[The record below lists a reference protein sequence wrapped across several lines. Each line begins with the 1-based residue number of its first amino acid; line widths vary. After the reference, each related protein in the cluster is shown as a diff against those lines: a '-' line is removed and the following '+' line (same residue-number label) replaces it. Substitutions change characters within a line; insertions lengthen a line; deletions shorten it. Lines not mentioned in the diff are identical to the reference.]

1 MSDQIVFSSAVDL
14 AARIRNKDLSAREVM
29 EAGGLCGAAFNAAKE
44 AALDAF
50 IAGRIGFT
58 VMAEV
63 VETVLERLSAS
74 GDLGNAP
81 GNLDMV
87 LEADRAARRVA
98 ADVMT
103 ARQGS

>member
-1 MSDQIVFSSAVDL
+1 
-14 AARIRNKDLSAREVM
+14 
-29 EAGGLCGAAFNAAKE
+29 FNAAKE

-87 LEADRAARRVA
+87 LE
-98 ADVMT
+98 
-103 ARQGS
+103 